1 MIFRD
6 FFIST
11 LESLGPRYR
20 FNDKDA
26 SKKKSLYV
34 FKKNCSENLV
44 LMINVEPEAPGRH
57 KNVRL
62 TLSGGIEF
70 LITSKSFKD
79 SLRFEIVQD
88 FQLSPNVG
96 GILGQVVRP
105 QGKSISGLLIF

>member
-1 MIFRD
+1 M
-6 FFIST
+6 T
-11 LESLGPRYR
+11 PR
-20 FNDKDA
+20 KP
-26 SKKKSLYV
+26 
-34 FKKNCSENLV
+34 KNKNFSENVEFITESGIL
-44 LMINVEPEAPGRH
+44 INVEPEAPGRH

-70 LITSKSFKD
+70 LISSKSFKD

-105 QGKSISGLLIF
+105 QGRSISVL